1 MSRLGLGEAD
11 SVLEVLRMRF
21 SLVRS
26 CEPPEFC
33 ERSGGLTIN
42 FKFKPELET
51 LNLKLRLSP
60 INIRRQAGEVNGV
73 FALITCPRKIGA
85 ANERLA
91 KSAMYTALRSKP
103 PYQSGDKSAH
113 SKSVARH
120 IGYNTLSRIE
130 TEIRFQPALFP

>member
-33 ERSGGLTIN
+33 ERPGGLTVN

-73 FALITCPRKIGA
+73 LPLSRALARSVT
-85 ANERLA
+85 ANERHA
-91 KSAMYTALRSKP
+91 ASAIYTALRSKTP
-103 PYQSGDKSAH
+103 SQS
-113 SKSVARH
+113 
-120 IGYNTLSRIE
+120 
-130 TEIRFQPALFP
+130 